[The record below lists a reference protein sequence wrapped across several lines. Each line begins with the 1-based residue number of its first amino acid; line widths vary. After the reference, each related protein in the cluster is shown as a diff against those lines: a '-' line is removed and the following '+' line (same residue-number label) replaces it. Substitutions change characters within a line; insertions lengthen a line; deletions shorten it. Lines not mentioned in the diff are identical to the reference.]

1 MPIAVEGLMQ
11 CNEGDFFPISLFA
24 SIFIFYIAGTDIIRS
39 YVASQLAISVS
50 HYYWLGG
57 GQVKGQVEH

>member
-1 MPIAVEGLMQ
+1 MPIAVEGLIQ
-11 CNEGDFFPISLFA
+11 CNEEDFFPISLFA

-39 YVASQLAISVS
+39 YVAFQLAISVS
-50 HYYWLGG
+50 HKYWLGG

>member
-11 CNEGDFFPISLFA
+11 CNEGDLFPIWLFA

-39 YVASQLAISVS
+39 YVAFQLAISVS
-50 HYYWLGG
+50 HSYWLGG